1 MRIDTAQQINA
12 RRNGSALSELDPQ
25 EREAII
31 QFRQEHGRRW
41 KHHLLQGWM
50 RAAFPGP
57 LQRIRNNF
65 GPEWLVRVKE
75 ADFLEQSALKED
87 GSSAEDA
94 SAPTAARARQRMR

>member
-1 MRIDTAQQINA
+1 MTLDTAQQINV
-12 RRNGSALSELDPQ
+12 RRNGSALLELDPQ

-57 LQRIRNNF
+57 LQRVRNNF
-65 GPEWLVRVKE
+65 GPEWLARVKE
-75 ADFLEQSALKED
+75 ADFLKRSTVKENKS
-87 GSSAEDA
+87 GAED
-94 SAPTAARARQRMR
+94 SSTPTAAQARQRM